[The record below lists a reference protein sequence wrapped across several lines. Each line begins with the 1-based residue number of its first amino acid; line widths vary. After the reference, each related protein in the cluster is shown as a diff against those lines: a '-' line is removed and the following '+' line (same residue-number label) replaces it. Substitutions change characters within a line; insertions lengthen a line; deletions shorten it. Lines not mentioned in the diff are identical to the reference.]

1 MFIGIEIGGT
11 KLQLGLGAGNGAIV
25 GLWRGAVDPTGGGA
39 SIRQQILVAIDEL
52 LRSARVPPARLKAVG
67 VGFGGPVNDASGH
80 VITSHQISG
89 WNDFPLGQWLSEAL
103 HVPVFVG
110 NDADVAGLAEA
121 LHGAGQGRSPLFYV
135 TIGSG
140 IGGGFIVDGNI
151 YRASGKGAA
160 EIGHLRVLDSRR
172 RSGPVM
178 SPLED
183 VASGWAIAKHARH
196 LLSEG
201 EGRSSLLWKL
211 ADGDLGRV
219 TAELIGAAAKQED
232 SFSRTR
238 LSEALAGLAEA
249 ICSVIA
255 LLCPTRI
262 VIGGGVSLLG
272 EAFFFEPL
280 REIVAERVFKP
291 FAGLTDIVPAA
302 LGEAVVVHGALALAK
317 IKAGV

>member
-25 GLWRGAVDPTGGGA
+25 GLWRGAVDPAGGGA

-67 VGFGGPVNDASGH
+67 VGFGGPVDDASGH

-89 WNDFPLGQWLSEAL
+89 WNDFPLSQWLSEAL
-103 HVPVFVG
+103 QVPVFVG

-160 EIGHLRVLDSRR
+160 EIGHVRVLDSRR

-183 VASGWAIAKHARH
+183 VASGWGIANHARH

-219 TAELIGAAAKQED
+219 TAELIGDAAKQED

-238 LSEALAGLAEA
+238 LSEALAGLSEA

-272 EAFFFEPL
+272 QDLFLEPL

-317 IKAGV
+317 MKAGV